1 MYTRL
6 FSGNFLKTTNE
17 STSLIFHISQRLSM
31 TVIES
36 QSYVHP
42 CSCGGGFVV
51 KGKCLNKN
59 HDTLLKMAEN
69 YKNARLEEARQ
80 SLKDLKEMVQS
91 GKLDGLEYGIAK
103 AQIDYGNGLQNTLR
117 MVQRSELSKMRD
129 QFLSYGIDPDG
140 L

>member
-1 MYTRL
+1 
-6 FSGNFLKTTNE
+6 
-17 STSLIFHISQRLSM
+17 
-31 TVIES
+31 
-36 QSYVHP
+36 
-42 CSCGGGFVV
+42 
-51 KGKCLNKN
+51 
-59 HDTLLKMAEN
+59 MAEN